1 MKLLTLLTGLFIVMG
16 ATVQS
21 AQASNLQQTEEY
33 ELFTATNQPQ
43 LYCLAM
49 NIYHEARAESLAGQF
64 AVADVT
70 LNRVKDT
77 RYPGSI
83 CDVVMQAK
91 MKESWKTRQHSHLQ
105 DSERVYYP
113 IRNMCQFSWY
123 CDGRADVVADGDSW
137 RRAQTIAYMMVEHNK
152 YRGIT
157 EGATHY
163 HADYV
168 SPKWAPEL
176 DLVGSIGMHIF
187 YRWP

>member
-21 AQASNLQQTEEY
+21 AQATNLQQTEEY

-113 IRNMCQFSWY
+113 IRNM
-123 CDGRADVVADGDSW
+123 
-137 RRAQTIAYMMVEHNK
+137 
-152 YRGIT
+152 
-157 EGATHY
+157 
-163 HADYV
+163 
-168 SPKWAPEL
+168 
-176 DLVGSIGMHIF
+176 IF
-187 YRWP
+187 FRY

>member
-1 MKLLTLLTGLFIVMG
+1 
-16 ATVQS
+16 
-21 AQASNLQQTEEY
+21 
-33 ELFTATNQPQ
+33 
-43 LYCLAM
+43 
-49 NIYHEARAESLAGQF
+49 
-64 AVADVT
+64 
-70 LNRVKDT
+70 
-77 RYPGSI
+77 
-83 CDVVMQAK
+83 MQAK